1 MAYLKYLK
9 NIYVIV
15 SAAFIVWMLFF
26 DTNSYQI
33 HRELRKEIDQLRY
46 ENSELEKDIAKNNE
60 LLKILEDPKEL
71 ERYGRERYGM
81 QKPNEEVFV
90 IEHLDSIN

>member
-15 SAAFIVWMLFF
+15 SAAFIIWMLFF

-33 HRELRKEIDQLRY
+33 HRELCKEIDQVRY

>member
-33 HRELRKEIDQLRY
+33 HRELRKEIDQLQY

-90 IEHLDSIN
+90 IEHLDSIK